1 MPPAPRLLSPLAGLA
16 LLAACGGHD
25 EAANA
30 AAANQQVTAEG
41 QAQTGKIR
49 IKGPGVDMTFVLP
62 KAMRG
67 EAKAGENSRVLYPGS
82 TIEGLAMVGSEANAK
97 KGGGD
102 SEVEFSFATA
112 DPRDRVLAWY
122 RDAARGNDFRVSAVE
137 KEGGDVVVHAAQ
149 ADGHI
154 VKVRLADRPGG
165 GTAGR
170 VTVHHND

>member
-1 MPPAPRLLSPLAGLA
+1 MPAAPRLLLA
-16 LLAACGGHD
+16 LACIALVGACGGHD
-25 EAANA
+25 ESSNA
-30 AAANQQVTAEG
+30 VAGNQQVSAEG

-49 IKGPGVDMTFVLP
+49 VKGPGIDMTFVLP

-67 EAKAGENSRVLYPGS
+67 EAKAGENSRVLYPRS

-112 DPRDRVLAWY
+112 DPRDKVVAWY
-122 RDAARGNDFRVSAVE
+122 RDSGRGNDFRVTAVE
-137 KEGGDVVVHAAQ
+137 KEGSDVVLHATQ
-149 ADGHI
+149 SDGHI
-154 VKVRLADRPGG
+154 VKVRLGDRPGG

>member
-1 MPPAPRLLSPLAGLA
+1 MPPVPRLLLPLAGLG
-16 LLAACGGHD
+16 LLAGCGGHD
-25 EAANA
+25 EVANV
-30 AAANQQVTAEG
+30 AAANQQVSAEG

-49 IKGPGVDMTFVLP
+49 VKGPGIDMTFVLP

-112 DPRDRVLAWY
+112 DPRDKVVAWY
-122 RDAARGNDFRVSAVE
+122 RNPARGNDFRVTAVE
-137 KEGGDVVVHAAQ
+137 KEGGDVVVHATQ
-149 ADGHI
+149 PDGHI
-154 VKVRLADRPGG
+154 VKVRIGDREGG

>member
-1 MPPAPRLLSPLAGLA
+1 MPPASRLLVS
-16 LLAACGGHD
+16 LAAFGFLGGCGGQD
-25 EAANA
+25 QAANLA
-30 AAANQQVTAEG
+30 ATNQQVSAEG

-49 IKGPGVDMTFVLP
+49 VKGPGIDMTFVLP

-67 EAKAGENSRVLYPGS
+67 EAKAGENSRILYPGS
-82 TIEGLAMVGSEANAK
+82 TIEGLAMVGSEADGK

-112 DPRDRVLAWY
+112 DPRDRVVAWY
-122 RDAARGNDFRVSAVE
+122 RDAARGNDFRVTAVE
-137 KEGGDVVVHAAQ
+137 KEGSDVVVHATQ
-149 ADGHI
+149 NDGHV
-154 VKVRLADRPGG
+154 VKVRLGDRAGG